1 MDTPSVTTAGIM
13 LRRTQAAYCSNRR
26 DRTAIAAIAVPDR
39 HAPPCVSARDGG
51 GRSAPGE
58 G

>member
-26 DRTAIAAIAVPDR
+26 DRTAIAAIAVPAR
-39 HAPPCVSARDGG
+39 HAPQCVLALEGG
-51 GRSAPGE
+51 GRSAPSE